1 MNEEQRKKQLR
12 TELGIVFVNFV
23 LPDLWPKHLLKTFQQ
38 IRSFKKFDFSTFCTG
53 DPSISSH
60 QLLWRSETI
69 DRAREI
75 VTIAAILMEDATV
88 KIEARLRLE
97 QKVLSRFN

>member
-1 MNEEQRKKQLR
+1 MNEEQKEKQLR
-12 TELGIVFVNFV
+12 TELGIVFVKSI

-38 IRSFKKFDFSTFCTG
+38 IRSFKKSDFSTFYTG

-69 DRAREI
+69 GRAREI

-88 KIEARLRLE
+88 EMEARLRLE
-97 QKVLSRFN
+97 QKV